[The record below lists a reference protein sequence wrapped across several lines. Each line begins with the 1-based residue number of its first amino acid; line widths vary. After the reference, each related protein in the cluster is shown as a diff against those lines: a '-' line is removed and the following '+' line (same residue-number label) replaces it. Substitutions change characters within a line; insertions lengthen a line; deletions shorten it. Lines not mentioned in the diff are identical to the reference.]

1 MGNISNELQS
11 DYSKLWAKI
20 NNRASTTGRPF
31 ELERDK
37 YINRQNGLNNFV
49 ANKIP
54 CIEVSKRLFKDSPI
68 LFVGMNPSG
77 TNIKHYSDKNNNPD
91 DVYIYDGDSKYYKAM
106 TSFAFDCLKGY
117 QKWGV
122 NEEDAEDKYSV
133 LDLFG
138 IVQSTQK
145 VIQDDFLENPKKYSG
160 MFDIFLQYVKK
171 VNPKVIIVANAFVRK
186 VLKRDEDINLDNPKY
201 NFFYKNSRGDMK
213 FELKCNEKYGGYTF
227 TIDPTGESARFQ
239 LFFSSMLSGKRAL
252 DIGSRENL
260 VWLVN
265 NYLSNNP

>member
-1 MGNISNELQS
+1 MGNISNKLQS
-11 DYSKLWAKI
+11 EYSKLWPKI
-20 NNRASTTGRPF
+20 KNRHF
-31 ELERDK
+31 KLERDK
-37 YINRQNGLNNFV
+37 YIVGNFDV
-49 ANKIP
+49 KKIP
-54 CIEVSKRLFKDSPI
+54 CIEVSNRLFEDSPI

-77 TNIKHYSDKNNNPD
+77 TDIIHYNSHNNNPD
-91 DVYIYDGDSKYYKAM
+91 DVYIYHGDSKYYKAM

-122 NEEDAEDKYSV
+122 NEEEDAKDKYSV

-145 VIQDDFLENPKKYSG
+145 VIQDDFLKNPKKYSG

-186 VLKRDEDINLDNPKY
+186 VLKRDKNENLDNPKY
-201 NFFYKNSRGDMK
+201 NIFYKKSRGDMK

-239 LFFSSMLSGKRAL
+239 LFFSSMLSGQRAL
-252 DIGSRENL
+252 DKGSWENL

>member
-20 NNRASTTGRPF
+20 KINNTPF

-37 YINRQNGLNNFV
+37 YIVGNFD

-106 TSFAFDCLKGY
+106 KSFAFDCLIGY

-122 NEEDAEDKYSV
+122 NEEDDEKYSI

-145 VIQDDFLENPKKYSG
+145 VIQDDFLEKPYKYSG

-186 VLKRDEDINLDNPKY
+186 VLKRDDINFVNQNDDN
-201 NFFYKNSRGDMK
+201 FYKKRGGDVK
-213 FELKCNEKYGGYTF
+213 FKLERNPNYGGYAF
-227 TIDPTGESARFQ
+227 TIDPTTNASVSFQ